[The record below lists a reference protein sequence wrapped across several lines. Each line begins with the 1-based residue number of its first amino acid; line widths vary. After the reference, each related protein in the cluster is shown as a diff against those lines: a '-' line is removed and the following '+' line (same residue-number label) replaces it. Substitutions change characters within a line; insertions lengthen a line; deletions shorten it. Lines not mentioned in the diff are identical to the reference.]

1 MHRGVHMLRG
11 MELGEGRRAAFPA
24 VRIRLRYRRDD
35 DGDRDGERFD
45 AQRRPCHRRW
55 RDEVAGEQDLLA
67 EGTIGRIV
75 ASGGFAGLL
84 IAGGDFAG
92 IELRGSDV
100 TERQLMDV
108 YLGDIG
114 LQREGK
120 ERDKRNR
127 QPRGVAMQHAASDR
141 RHRLWRLHQWK
152 CSKCLPAS
160 LSQFDRAEQQA
171 GCAPLF

>member
-35 DGDRDGERFD
+35 DRDRDGERFD

-55 RDEVAGEQDLLA
+55 RDEMAGEQNFLA

-75 ASGGFAGLL
+75 ASGRFALLL
-84 IAGGDFAG
+84 IAKGGLAG
-92 IELRGSDV
+92 IELYGCDV
-100 TERQLMDV
+100 TRGQLMDV
-108 YLGDIG
+108 YLGDKG
-114 LQREGK
+114 LQRKGK

-127 QPRGVAMQHAASDR
+127 QPRGVA
-141 RHRLWRLHQWK
+141 
-152 CSKCLPAS
+152 
-160 LSQFDRAEQQA
+160 
-171 GCAPLF
+171 